1 MLIPGVNRD
10 LEGSLMLYTER
21 TTPCVST
28 PDSRPL
34 GEHQPHMRS
43 PRFIGSTRV
52 QCTKDCAVNCKRPT
66 HSNRSSHWHDDALTH
81 MLTIMPSIISLV
93 DINWTG
99 GQSTSRWLPC
109 QNSSSS
115 GPLESPQINSLPPP
129 PPLTK
134 KRKREKKIPARGC
147 LSPHWLCAKV
157 PETLFIYVWI
167 LSKAKNLTVHL
178 MYLIVLKHNWQG
190 LVVIISQNFLNI
202 TK

>member
-81 MLTIMPSIISLV
+81 ANNHAIYNFIGGHQLDRWPVNQSLASMSKQQQFRSAGKPPNKQSATTPTPHQKKEERKKNPSQGMSVTSLV
-93 DINWTG
+93 VCKGTRDSVYLCMNFIK
-99 GQSTSRWLPC
+99 S
-109 QNSSSS
+109 
-115 GPLESPQINSLPPP
+115 
-129 PPLTK
+129 K
-134 KRKREKKIPARGC
+134 K
-147 LSPHWLCAKV
+147 SHCALDV
-157 PETLFIYVWI
+157 SYR
-167 LSKAKNLTVHL
+167 SKT
-178 MYLIVLKHNWQG
+178 
-190 LVVIISQNFLNI
+190 
-202 TK
+202 

>member
-1 MLIPGVNRD
+1 MDGYNTLFLTNYFSLVQSKLFEEDTLRRMLIPGVNRD

-81 MLTIMPSIISLV
+81 ANNHAIYNFIGGHQLDRWPVNQSLASMSKQQQFRSAGKPP
-93 DINWTG
+93 NK
-99 GQSTSRWLPC
+99 QSAT
-109 QNSSSS
+109 
-115 GPLESPQINSLPPP
+115 PPP
-129 PPLTK
+129 FTK
-134 KRKREKKIPARGC
+134 KRKREKKSQPGDVCHLIGC
-147 LSPHWLCAKV
+147 VQRYQRFCL
-157 PETLFIYVWI
+157 
-167 LSKAKNLTVHL
+167 L
-178 MYLIVLKHNWQG
+178 MYEFHQKQK
-190 LVVIISQNFLNI
+190 ISLC
-202 TK
+202 T

>member
-81 MLTIMPSIISLV
+81 ANNHAIYNFIGGHQLDRWPVNQSLASMSKQQQFRSAGKPP
-93 DINWTG
+93 NK
-99 GQSTSRWLPC
+99 QSAT
-109 QNSSSS
+109 
-115 GPLESPQINSLPPP
+115 PP